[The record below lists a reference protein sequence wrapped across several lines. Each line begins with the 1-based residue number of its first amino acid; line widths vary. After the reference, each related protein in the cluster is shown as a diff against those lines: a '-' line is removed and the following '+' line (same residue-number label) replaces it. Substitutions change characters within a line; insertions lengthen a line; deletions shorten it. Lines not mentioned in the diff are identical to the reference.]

1 MRVGVL
7 LARGML
13 AGAVAGLLCFVFL
26 KIAGEP
32 QIERAIAFE
41 AQLIEAAREPELV
54 SRQVQAGIGLFTGV
68 ILYST
73 ALGGLFA
80 LVFALAYRR
89 IGELRIKETSALL
102 AGLGAIAL
110 TITPNLKYPANP
122 PSVGDPE
129 TIGARTALY
138 FAMVFISIG
147 AMVGAIMLRK
157 RLLFKRDAYYAS
169 LVAAAAYL
177 IAIATF
183 GFLLPSFNEVPDGFP
198 AAVLWQFRLAS
209 FESQL
214 IMWAIIGITFGALA
228 EQVANAELFRI
239 RRADGRLE

>member
-13 AGAVAGLLCFVFL
+13 AGAVAGLLCFFFL
-26 KIAGEP
+26 RIVGEP

-41 AQLIEAAREPELV
+41 AQLIKAAGEPELV

-147 AMVGAIMLRK
+147 AMVGAFMLRK
-157 RLLFKRDAYYAS
+157 RLLFKHDAYYAS

-228 EQVANAELFRI
+228 EQAA
-239 RRADGRLE
+239 AKA